1 MTTAAEARQ
10 KSPLWVRWLLP
21 ADAPLY
27 QRYEAIVGWLMAF
40 PALLVLTIFL
50 VIPFLMAFVMSFTN
64 QRLVSPNP
72 TEWVGMRN
80 FERLLT

>member
-1 MTTAAEARQ
+1 MISAAETRKNA
-10 KSPLWVRWLLP
+10 PLWVRMLLP
-21 ADAPLY
+21 KDAPLY
-27 QRYEAIVGWLMAF
+27 ERKEAIMGWLMAF
-40 PALLVLTIFL
+40 PALLVLTLFL

-80 FERLLT
+80 FERGAR